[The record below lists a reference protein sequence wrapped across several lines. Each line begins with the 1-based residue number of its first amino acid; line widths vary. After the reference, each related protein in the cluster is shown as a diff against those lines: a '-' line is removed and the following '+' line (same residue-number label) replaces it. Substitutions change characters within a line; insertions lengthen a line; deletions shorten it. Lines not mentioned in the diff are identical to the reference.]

1 MSKQL
6 VSVVYITLNAEKY
19 LEKSLD
25 SVKSIAQE
33 VLIVDCGSTDQTL
46 SIAHKFEAKV
56 IYRAWEGFAAQRQF
70 AVDSACCDWVL
81 MLDADEILTEPGV
94 QMIDEALSDPADVAA
109 YFLRRLSVFHDKKI
123 LHGDWGRDR
132 VLRLFDRRQGKYTD
146 NLVHEAWE
154 TCAPIKALPGIS
166 MLHYSYKNYAELLD
180 KMRRYAILNAQQ
192 LHLKGRIVRAHMPMT
207 HAIAA
212 LLRSYFLRLGMLDGV
227 EGAAIAWTIALGAF
241 MKYAIA
247 LEMQAQDKD
256 AS

>member
-1 MSKQL
+1 MSKHL

-25 SVKSIAQE
+25 SVKNIAQE
-33 VLIVDCGSTDQTL
+33 ILIVDCGSTDQTL
-46 SIAHKFEAKV
+46 SIAQKLKVKV
-56 IYRAWEGFAAQRQF
+56 ISRTWEGFAAQRQF

-81 MLDADEILTEPGV
+81 MLDADEILTESGV
-94 QMIDEALSDPADVAA
+94 QMIVEALSYPSDVSA
-109 YFLRRLSVFHDKKI
+109 YFLRRLSIFHDKKV

-154 TCAPIKALPGIS
+154 TCAPKKTLPGIS
-166 MLHYSYKNYAELLD
+166 LFHYSYKDYSELIE
-180 KMRRYAILNAQQ
+180 KMRRYAMLNAQQ
-192 LHLKGRIVRAHMPMT
+192 LRQKGSVLRAHMPMT

-212 LLRSYFLRLGMLDGV
+212 FTRSYFLRLGILDGV
-227 EGAAIAWTIALGAF
+227 EGAAIAWTTALGAF

-256 AS
+256 TS